1 MPVEFES
8 VVTVSAARQIA
19 ESLRAAIMD
28 GRLKVDERLP
38 TEEELAQRFKVSR
51 PTIREALKRLAAQH
65 LIRSRRGP
73 AGGNFVS
80 SPAPEEAAQSL
91 ANAATLMVAVGDISL
106 DAMATARLELE
117 VVCCRLA
124 ASNRTGEHLDT
135 MRREL
140 KSQRDPALSDEEFC
154 ASDIRFHRALVDAGG
169 NALLQFLM
177 HAVVEALQPVS
188 NMIIFRVRDRQAI
201 AGFHERI
208 LHSVESRNAET
219 GAAALADLAAYTRE
233 RYREALE
240 RRAELNQ
247 KA

>member
-106 DAMATARLELE
+106 DTMATARLELE

-201 AGFHERI
+201 VGFHERI
-208 LHSVESRNAET
+208 LVSVETRDAEA
-219 GAAALADLAAYTRE
+219 GASALADLVAYTRD

-240 RRAELNQ
+240 RRALRTG
-247 KA
+247 

>member
-106 DAMATARLELE
+106 DTMATARLELE

-140 KSQRDPALSDEEFC
+140 ESQRDPALSDEEFC

-201 AGFHERI
+201 VGFHERI
-208 LHSVESRNAET
+208 LVSVETRDAVA
-219 GAAALADLAAYTRE
+219 GASALADLVAYTRD

-240 RRAELNQ
+240 RRALRTG
-247 KA
+247 